1 MSEKNNS
8 LEPNIGL
15 EQNKVSL
22 LIHPTAIIDPSAEL
36 ADDIEVGAYSV
47 IGPKV
52 KIDKGNK
59 IGPHVVINGPTQI
72 GKDNIFY
79 QFGSIGEAPQDK
91 KYKGEDT
98 RLQIGDRN
106 VIREFTTL
114 NRGTVQDRGETT
126 IGDDNLIM
134 AYVHIAHDCILGN
147 DIILANNVA
156 LAGHVTIRDHAILGG
171 FSLIH
176 QFCTMGSYCFTAM
189 NSVIS
194 KDVPPYI
201 MVSGHMAKP
210 HGLNTEGLNRQGFSL
225 ETIKSIKLAYK
236 ALYRSNLTVHDATTE
251 INELATNC
259 KELSLMIDFLENDV
273 NRGIIR

>member
-1 MSEKNNS
+1 MSS
-8 LEPNIGL
+8 
-15 EQNKVSL
+15 

-36 ADDIEVGAYSV
+36 ADDVEVGAYSI

-52 KIDKGNK
+52 KIDTGNK
-59 IGPHVVINGPTQI
+59 ISTHVVINGPTQI
-72 GKDNIFY
+72 GKDNFFY

-98 RLQIGDRN
+98 LLKIGDRN

-114 NRGTVQDRGETT
+114 NRGTVQDRGATT
-126 IGDDNLIM
+126 LGDDNLIM
-134 AYVHIAHDCILGN
+134 AYVHIAHDCVLAN

-156 LAGHVTIRDHAILGG
+156 LAGHVNIHSHAILGG

-176 QFCTMGSYCFTAM
+176 QFCTIGSYCFTAM

-194 KDVPPYI
+194 KDVPPYV

-210 HGLNTEGLNRQGFSL
+210 HGLNIEGLKRHGFSA
-225 ETIKSIKLAYK
+225 ESIQAIRKAYK
-236 ALYRSNLTVHDATTE
+236 TLYRSNLTTEDAITE
-251 INELATNC
+251 INEIATDYH
-259 KELSLMIDFLENDV
+259 ELNLMTDFLTQNV
-273 NRGIIR
+273 KRGIIR

>member
-1 MSEKNNS
+1 MSDAATQIKKS
-8 LEPNIGL
+8 P
-15 EQNKVSL
+15 

-36 ADDIEVGAYSV
+36 ADDIEIGAYSI

-52 KIDKGNK
+52 KIDSGNK
-59 IGPHVVINGPTQI
+59 ISPHVVINGPSHI

-91 KYKGEDT
+91 KFQGEDT
-98 RLQIGDRN
+98 LLEIGDRN
-106 VIREFTTL
+106 TIREFTTL
-114 NRGTVQDRGETT
+114 NRGTIQDRGATT

-134 AYVHIAHDCILGN
+134 AYVHVAHDCVLGN
-147 DIILANNVA
+147 QIILANNVA
-156 LAGHVTIRDHAILGG
+156 LAGHVNIHDNAILGG

-176 QFCTMGSYCFTAM
+176 QFCTVGSYCFTAM

-194 KDVPPYI
+194 KDIPPYV

-210 HGLNTEGLNRQGFSL
+210 HGLNMEGLKRQGVAS
-225 ETIKSIKLAYK
+225 ESIKAIKLAYK
-236 ALYRSNLTVHDATTE
+236 ALYRSNLTLEDAIVE
-251 INELATNC
+251 VSELATSC
-259 KELSLMIDFLENDV
+259 PELSVMLDFLNNNV

>member
-1 MSEKNNS
+1 MSDQKQS
-8 LEPNIGL
+8 H
-15 EQNKVSL
+15 S

-36 ADDIEVGAYSV
+36 ADDIEIGAYSV
-47 IGPKV
+47 IGAKV
-52 KIDKGNK
+52 KIDTGNK
-59 IGPHVVINGPTQI
+59 IASHVVINGPTEI

-91 KYKGEDT
+91 KYRGEDT
-98 RLQIGDRN
+98 RLEIGDRN

-114 NRGTVQDRGETT
+114 NRGTVQDRGATT
-126 IGDDNLIM
+126 LGDGNLIM
-134 AYVHIAHDCILGN
+134 AYVHIAHDCVLEN

-156 LAGHVTIRDHAILGG
+156 LAGHVNIHSHAILGG

-176 QFCTMGSYCFTAM
+176 QFCTIGSYCFTAM

-194 KDVPPYI
+194 KDVPPFL

-210 HGLNTEGLNRQGFSL
+210 HGLNTEGLKRHGYSS
-225 ETIKSIKLAYK
+225 EAIKSIKSAYK
-236 ALYRSNLTVHDATTE
+236 ALYRTNLTMDDAITE

-259 KELSLMIDFLENDV
+259 NELKLMTDFLDNNV